1 MADLLIEPTKNSPLI
16 DFSSAGKLVLA
27 GNAQVE
33 NAKEFY
39 DPVIDWIVE
48 LRSESVNFDIVL
60 EYINTASAKRL
71 FEILRKLDTN
81 ANIKYLT
88 INWFYEEDD
97 TDHLET
103 GQILSESLKK
113 ARFNYT
119 IYEK

>member
-16 DFSSAGKLVLA
+16 DFSSTGKLVIA

-39 DPVIDWIVE
+39 DPVFDWIVD
-48 LRSESVNFDIVL
+48 LRSENVNFDIVL
-60 EYINTASAKRL
+60 DYINTASAKRL

-81 ANIKYLT
+81 SNIKKLN
-88 INWFYEEDD
+88 INWFYEADD

-113 ARFNYT
+113 AKFNFT